1 MIQMEAMKKFMVMQ
15 SPSFNGESNAKM
27 TKKWLRH
34 IKRILKELDIP
45 KEMRVSLVAYMLVDK
60 IDF

>member
-1 MIQMEAMKKFMVMQ
+1 MQ
-15 SPSFNGESNAKM
+15 PSSFNEESNAEM
-27 TKKWLRH
+27 TKTWLRH

-60 IDF
+60 INF

>member
-15 SPSFNGESNAKM
+15 PSSFNEESNAEM
-27 TKKWLRH
+27 TKTWLRH

-45 KEMRVSLVAYMLVDK
+45 KEMRVSLLIHASR
-60 IDF
+60 